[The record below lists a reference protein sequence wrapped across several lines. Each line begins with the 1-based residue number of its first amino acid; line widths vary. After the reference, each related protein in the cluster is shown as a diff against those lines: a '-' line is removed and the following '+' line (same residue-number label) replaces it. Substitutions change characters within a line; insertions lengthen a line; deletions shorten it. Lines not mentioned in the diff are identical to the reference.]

1 MKASRGARTRGMA
14 HDMGRRIADRLGRP
28 VVIRGT
34 ALSTAGADG
43 WPLMVGLTP
52 AGDGG
57 TEATVYHANRSAPVH
72 IEGGCSADCAA
83 ELVLR
88 EAVSVGWLPER

>member
-1 MKASRGARTRGMA
+1 MKTPMGMRVRGLT

-34 ALSTAGADG
+34 ALSMAGADG
-43 WPLMVGLTP
+43 RPLMVGLTP

-57 TEATVYHANRSAPVH
+57 TGATVYHANRSAPVH
-72 IEGGCSADCAA
+72 LEEGATADCAA
-83 ELVLR
+83 EMVLR
-88 EAVSVGWLPER
+88 EAVSVGWLPEK

>member
-1 MKASRGARTRGMA
+1 MRGTRGMRTRGLA
-14 HDMGRRIADRLGRP
+14 HDLGRRIADRLGRP
-28 VVIRGT
+28 VVIRGA
-34 ALSTAGADG
+34 ALSTEGADG

-72 IEGGCSADCAA
+72 LEDGVSADCAA
-83 ELVLR
+83 EMVLR
-88 EAVSVGWLPER
+88 EAVSVGWLPEK

>member
-1 MKASRGARTRGMA
+1 MKAPRGMRTRGLT
-14 HDMGRRIADRLGRP
+14 HDMGRRIADRLGMP

-34 ALSTAGADG
+34 ALSAAGADG

-52 AGDGG
+52 GGDGG

-72 IEGGCSADCAA
+72 LEDGVDADCAT
-83 ELVLR
+83 EVVLR
-88 EAVSVGWLPER
+88 EAVSIGWLPEK

>member
-1 MKASRGARTRGMA
+1 MKTPRGMRTRGLA
-14 HDMGRRIADRLGRP
+14 HDMGRRVADRLGRP

-34 ALSTAGADG
+34 ALSMGGADG

-52 AGDGG
+52 AGDDG

-72 IEGGCSADCAA
+72 LEDGCSADCAA
-83 ELVLR
+83 EMVLR
-88 EAVSVGWLPER
+88 EAVSVGWLPEK

>member
-1 MKASRGARTRGMA
+1 MKSSRGMRTRGLA

-28 VVIRGT
+28 VAIRGT
-34 ALSTAGADG
+34 ALSMASADG

-72 IEGGCSADCAA
+72 LEDGATADCAA
-83 ELVLR
+83 EMVLR
-88 EAVSVGWLPER
+88 EAVSVGWLPEK

>member
-1 MKASRGARTRGMA
+1 MKAPRGTRTRSLA
-14 HDMGRRIADRLGRP
+14 HDISKRIVARLSRP
-28 VVIRGT
+28 VVVRGT
-34 ALSTAGADG
+34 ALSMEGADG

-72 IEGGCSADCAA
+72 LEDGTSADCAA
-83 ELVLR
+83 EMVLR
-88 EAVSVGWLPER
+88 EAVSVGWLPKR

>member
-1 MKASRGARTRGMA
+1 MKVPKGVRTRSLA
-14 HDMGRRIADRLGRP
+14 HDMSRRIADRLGRP

-34 ALSTAGADG
+34 ALSVAGADG

-57 TEATVYHANRSAPVH
+57 TEATVYHANRSASVH
-72 IEGGCSADCAA
+72 LEDGCSADCAA
-83 ELVLR
+83 EIVLR

>member
-1 MKASRGARTRGMA
+1 MKGTRGMRTRGLA
-14 HDMGRRIADRLGRP
+14 HDMSRRIAVRLGLP
-28 VVIRGT
+28 VVVRGA
-34 ALSTAGADG
+34 ALSMAGADG

-72 IEGGCSADCAA
+72 IEDGATADCAA
-83 ELVLR
+83 EMVLR

>member
-1 MKASRGARTRGMA
+1 MKAPKGMRTRGLA

-34 ALSTAGADG
+34 ALSAAGADG

-72 IEGGCSADCAA
+72 LEDGCSADCAA
-83 ELVLR
+83 EMVLR
-88 EAVSVGWLPER
+88 EAVSVGWLPKR

>member
-1 MKASRGARTRGMA
+1 MKAPRGMRTRGLA
-14 HDMGRRIADRLGRP
+14 HGMSRRIAVRLGLP
-28 VVIRGT
+28 VVVRGA
-34 ALSTAGADG
+34 ALSMAGTDG
-43 WPLMVGLTP
+43 GPLMVGLTP

-72 IEGGCSADCAA
+72 LEDGTSADCAA
-83 ELVLR
+83 EMVLR

>member
-1 MKASRGARTRGMA
+1 MKAPGGMRTRGLA
-14 HDMGRRIADRLGRP
+14 HGMGRRIADRLGRP

-34 ALSTAGADG
+34 ALSMGGADG
-43 WPLMVGLTP
+43 WPLMVGLTL

-72 IEGGCSADCAA
+72 IEEGCSADCAA
-83 ELVLR
+83 EMVLR

>member
-1 MKASRGARTRGMA
+1 MKAPRGVRTRSLA
-14 HDMGRRIADRLGRP
+14 HDMSRRIAVRLDRP
-28 VVIRGT
+28 VVVRGT
-34 ALSTAGADG
+34 ALSMGGADG

-72 IEGGCSADCAA
+72 LDDGCSADCAA
-83 ELVLR
+83 EMVLR

>member
-1 MKASRGARTRGMA
+1 MKAPRGMRTRSLA
-14 HDMGRRIADRLGRP
+14 HDMSRRIADRLGRP

-72 IEGGCSADCAA
+72 LEDGCSADCAA
-83 ELVLR
+83 EMVLR
-88 EAVSVGWLPER
+88 EAVSVGWLPEK

>member
-1 MKASRGARTRGMA
+1 MKAPRGMRTRGLA
-14 HDMGRRIADRLGRP
+14 HDMGRRIADRLGMP

-43 WPLMVGLTP
+43 WPLMVGLSP
-52 AGDGG
+52 AGDGD

-72 IEGGCSADCAA
+72 IEDGVSADCAA
-83 ELVLR
+83 EMVLR
-88 EAVSVGWLPER
+88 EAVSIGWLPER

>member
-1 MKASRGARTRGMA
+1 MKAPKGMRTRGLT
-14 HDMGRRIADRLGRP
+14 HDIGRRIADRLGMP

-34 ALSTAGADG
+34 ALSAAGADG

-52 AGDGG
+52 GGDGG

-72 IEGGCSADCAA
+72 LEDGVGADCAA
-83 ELVLR
+83 EIVLR
-88 EAVSVGWLPER
+88 EAVSVGWLPEK